1 MVVIVAPS
9 VVSYPKDMFGN
20 FSKKLRFRSQNFF
33 MNIESN
39 LKLFIDFIYINNTNT
54 FHTIPVSQH
63 IDEKRRVAFWWPC
76 IYIFCIF
83 MFPFQFWFRINRKR
97 FATLEKQI
105 FRLRTSSSKTAAAT
119 TIAATTAAGAAKG
132 VMHKLRWHNFG
143 QFWPLLSL
151 LFANVDIWWKHP
163 PFVEVD
169 TKHLNVSEIC
179 HLWYFELQIYIQ
191 LGN

>member
-20 FSKKLRFRSQNFF
+20 FSKKLRFRSQNFLWTLNQTLSF
-33 MNIESN
+33 YR
-39 LKLFIDFIYINNTNT
+39 FYINNTNRNT

-63 IDEKRRVAFWWPC
+63 IDEKKRVAFWWPC

-132 VMHKLRWHNFG
+132 VMHKLRWHKFG

-151 LFANVDIWWKHP
+151 LFANVDIWWKHSP
-163 PFVEVD
+163 SFV
-169 TKHLNVSEIC
+169 
-179 HLWYFELQIYIQ
+179 
-191 LGN
+191 